1 MSNTLNIAVLPG
13 DYIGPEIVEATVRVL
28 SAVND
33 KFDLGL
39 SFDTYAVG
47 HESLKTN
54 GTTLTDSVLDTACAA
69 SGGII
74 LGPCD
79 NGGYP
84 HPSEGGLNVPGIFR
98 KKLDLYANLRPSKS
112 LPGIPMA
119 IPNLDILVVRENTEG
134 FYPDRNMA
142 EGYGEFMPVDGV
154 AISMRRITAFASE
167 RIARSA
173 FEMAMRRRKKVTV
186 VTKKHI
192 LRMTDG
198 LFYDSCQKVAAE
210 FPEVEMDSAI
220 IDSFAAD
227 LYLAPQK
234 FDVAVMTNMFGDIMS
249 NLTCALSGGLGLGG
263 GVNAGP
269 DQAMANASHGC
280 APAIGGLNKAN
291 PVSMVISG
299 AMLMAWLG
307 SKYDRDDLVAASV
320 NVQAAIDHVLGNAK
334 TRTGD
339 VGGDATTSSCTDAM
353 IEFLNRD

>member
-1 MSNTLNIAVLPG
+1 MSKKLTTAVLPG
-13 DYIGPEIVEATVRVL
+13 DYIGPEIVNAAVRVIS
-28 SAVND
+28 SASD

-39 SFDTYAVG
+39 SFEEHDVG
-47 HESLKTN
+47 YKSLRTH
-54 GTTLTDSVLDTACAA
+54 GTTLTEGVLEAACAA
-69 SGGII
+69 NGGII

-84 HPSEGGLNVPGIFR
+84 APSEGGLNVPGVFR

-112 LPGIPMA
+112 LPGIPRA
-119 IPNLDILVVRENTEG
+119 NPDLDILVVRENTEG

-142 EGYGEFMPVDGV
+142 DGYGEIMPVDGV

-173 FEMAMRRRKKVTV
+173 FEWAMRRRKKVTV

-192 LRMTDG
+192 LRMSDG
-198 LFYDSCQKVAAE
+198 LFYDTCRTVSE
-210 FPEVEMDSAI
+210 EYPEVEMDSAI

-263 GVNAGP
+263 GLNAGP
-269 DQAMANASHGC
+269 EHAMANASHGC
-280 APAIGGLNKAN
+280 APDIGGMDKAN

-299 AMLMAWLG
+299 AMLIEWLG
-307 SKYDRDDLVAASV
+307 SKYGRTDLIEASKKIQEAV
-320 NVQAAIDHVLGNAK
+320 DYVLTDSR

-339 VGGDATTSSCTDAM
+339 IGGSATTTGCADAM
-353 IEFLNRD
+353 IEFLNRG